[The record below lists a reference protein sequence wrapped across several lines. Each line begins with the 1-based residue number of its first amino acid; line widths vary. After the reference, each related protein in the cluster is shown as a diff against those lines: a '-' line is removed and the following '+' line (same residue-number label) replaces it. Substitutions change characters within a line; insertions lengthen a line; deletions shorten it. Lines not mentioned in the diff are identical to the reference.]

1 MLEGLDLDFGEG
13 SGEGWSGG
21 HGIIERMTCF
31 NRDKP
36 SPFGA
41 QKPRM
46 CHADDIEGA
55 YESAGECF

>member
-46 CHADDIEGA
+46 PIPAANTLFLCIK
-55 YESAGECF
+55 

>member
-46 CHADDIEGA
+46 PIGA
-55 YESAGECF
+55 FQRNGKA